1 MYLAK
6 PANFAVLEVSVV
18 LPVLLSAP
26 RAIVALS
33 VTCWVPRVANRVRL
47 ARTLHLV
54 KVNASV
60 ALLDRMPTEPGQARA
75 LCVLLGIFLL
85 LAPTHVPSARPARLR
100 TSLDQ
105 SCVYRVPKEH
115 TPMQKVQCRASSA
128 RPALTI
134 PVLVPEHHK
143 HAKLVPQELS
153 APSWA
158 WQKTP
163 PANSVPLALTT
174 STLAQQMA
182 QSAFVAPKARG
193 ARCLERSLSINAT
206 SVRTAPTTPLR
217 AP

>member
-1 MYLAK
+1 MCPAK

-54 KVNASV
+54 KSNASI
-60 ALLDRMPTEPGQARA
+60 ALLDRMPTKLGQARA
-75 LCVLLGIFLL
+75 LCVPLGIFLL
-85 LAPTHVPSARPARLR
+85 LAPTHVPSARQARLR

-105 SCVYRVPKEH
+105 SCVFRVPKEH

-134 PVLVPEHHK
+134 PVLVPEHQK
-143 HAKLVPQELS
+143 HATLVPKE
-153 APSWA
+153 PSIHFLV
-158 WQKTP
+158 WQKTL
-163 PANSVPLALTT
+163 PAKRVSKEHLTIALP
-174 STLAQQMA
+174 Q
-182 QSAFVAPKARG
+182 
-193 ARCLERSLSINAT
+193 
-206 SVRTAPTTPLR
+206 
-217 AP
+217 